1 MEKKKKWTRLLRIV
15 CLLTVTAG
23 VALGTAGC
31 KSGIPIV
38 SNVKEDYDYPKA
50 QAMIIVATER
60 SRYERAYTDE
70 IWKVTLE
77 NGQTFEEYLLDQVK
91 IFLKDLKT
99 MNLLAKSQEIALSS
113 SEKDRIRQLA
123 KRYYSGLTEE
133 EIAYMGITQEDAEAM
148 YQEYYVAN
156 RLVGEMTKDVDLE
169 ISDSEAKVITVK
181 QMVLS
186 DREKADET
194 YGRVMEEGSDFA
206 AIAKEVTEGDSIE
219 RQMGRGEEPKTV
231 EDAAFALGT
240 GEISPVVESDG
251 KYYIFQCVSDYEV
264 EATKKRKT
272 QLYEER
278 KNQVFGQIYAQFQ
291 TEHEIT
297 FSDEMWSQIHFTEE
311 DPDTS
316 DQFFSLYQ
324 EEFGG
329 QSY

>member
-1 MEKKKKWTRLLRIV
+1 MEKKKKWTRLRRTV
-15 CLLTVTAG
+15 CL
-23 VALGTAGC
+23 VAVAASMTLGSAGC

-206 AIAKEVTEGDSIE
+206 AIAREVTEGDSIE

-329 QSY
+329 QGY